1 MIAINERIRQVRTAL
16 NLTQQEFAEQILIAQ
31 SSLGEIETRGRKVNK
46 RVVQIICSQFSVNED
61 WLKNGNGEMFGD
73 EVPDIRKEHL
83 IKIYNQLTK
92 PLQDCLIEHSESLLK
107 VHNANTITNKKEQS
121 KKRKK

>member
-1 MIAINERIRQVRTAL
+1 MIEINDRIKQVRTAL

-31 SSLGEIETRGRKVNK
+31 GSLGEIENGRRNVNK
-46 RVVQIICSQFSVNED
+46 RVLQIICTKFGVNED
-61 WLKNGNGEMFGD
+61 WLKNGIGEMFDD
-73 EVPDIRKEHL
+73 EAPDIRKEYL

-92 PLQDCLIEHSESLLK
+92 PLQECLIEHSESLLK
-107 VHNANTITNKKEQS
+107 VHNEITNKKEQP

>member
-1 MIAINERIRQVRTAL
+1 MIAINERIRQVRTTL
-16 NLTQQEFAEQILIAQ
+16 NLTQQDFAEQILIAQ
-31 SSLGEIETRGRKVNK
+31 SSLGEIESRGRKVSK
-46 RVVQIICSQFSVNED
+46 RVIQIICSRFGVNED
-61 WLKNGNGEMFGD
+61 WLNNGDGEMFD
-73 EVPDIRKEHL
+73 KEPPDIRKEHL

-121 KKRKK
+121 KKGKK